1 MSVLGGDESQFVS
14 MNMAGRFNG
23 QEIKRYGQQVIKHI
37 LTEKEIGLFFGQQT
51 NFRPALNKYFEYIGN
66 TRAFLVYNK
75 KQFKVCDEKQYRH
88 HLRDLELQGRMPRHY
103 LPETNFVVCK
113 VKTRSHNKP
122 RAEFIAV
129 SWLTDECM
137 GKLRASSQ
145 LKKVLAFIEN
155 ISMLEQLPVIV
166 GGTFRLTLED
176 AKELMTPGFRCCG
189 YLPANKR
196 REVRTSSF
204 YICSRSLK
212 LHEVKPIVCSKI
224 DLAENDK
231 SERWL
236 NPEDAFYWDPV
247 IANFVRGYESRA
259 VSPDLLTPLP
269 PPPTLTLPPTT
280 EVVTEIVREIVPM
293 GSMNGQHNGNAPQ
306 VVVEKSASALSL
318 AAAADADDLDGE
330 IRRIPSY
337 VELYDEELMESNA
350 VCYMQ

>member
-1 MSVLGGDESQFVS
+1 MAGLGTDESQFVS

-23 QEIKRYGQQVIKHI
+23 LEIKRYGQQVVKHI
-37 LTEKEIGLFFGQQT
+37 LTEKDIALFFGQQT
-51 NFRPALNKYFEYIGN
+51 NFRPAMPKYFEYIGN

-88 HLRDLELQGRMPRHY
+88 HLRDLELQGRLPRHY

-113 VKTRSHNKP
+113 IKTRSHNKP

-137 GKLRASSQ
+137 GKLKASSQ
-145 LKKVLAFIEN
+145 LKKLLAFVEN
-155 ISMLEQLPVIV
+155 LSELEQLPVVV
-166 GGTFRLTLED
+166 GGTFRLALED
-176 AKELMTPGFRCCG
+176 AKQLMTPNFRCCG

-196 REVRTSSF
+196 REVRSSSF
-204 YICSRSLK
+204 YICSRSLRMAD
-212 LHEVKPIVCSKI
+212 VKPIVCSKI
-224 DLAENDK
+224 DIAENVK

-247 IANFVRGYESRA
+247 ICTFVRGTPSLGFGSAPQLALAPEVLVDIPEQTELSKS
-259 VSPDLLTPLP
+259 VTQLNNGGGHQNGNLLTDGH
-269 PPPTLTLPPTT
+269 TSMS
-280 EVVTEIVREIVPM
+280 VP
-293 GSMNGQHNGNAPQ
+293 
-306 VVVEKSASALSL
+306 
-318 AAAADADDLDGE
+318 DDIDGD
-330 IRRIPSY
+330 IKRIPSY